1 MTDKTKAAL
10 QGRPSNTI
18 KSTFDATRRHF
29 DGQNKKNR
37 FRDHFGSDL
46 RINALKTVGYFD
58 FHCFSDKQ
66 KHRDHFCFTRYLSE
80 EMISN
85 LWNYGNGAVQPTI
98 LKLVANSLKRIQR
111 GYFLFGGYTQFWR
124 HPNIGYR
131 SLWGCTPLP
140 HTPELFRS
148 FSRCSN
154 MSNDQSFGFL
164 RCSAFSFRS
173 HASNTQA
180 EKLVLGLSELPS
192 SILASISSTSSYGK
206 RIPLVIDLLF
216 LNPVAMLPP
225 VNRCLCTI
233 QENDLKKRLEV
244 YVHLAL
250 RCLCTLMFFRCQNN
264 EAPQVLVT
272 PAGPLTKPLVEV
284 TVMAESQSTQT
295 RTKFTWLFLGTPKGH
310 TCTPIVLRTTA
321 ATEEDARIDFY
332 GWDLTFAAKIRTE
345 SPLTTNWTD
354 KDSMTLW
361 SVIGT
366 DISCLNDMAVV
377 QHV

>member
-1 MTDKTKAAL
+1 MIAHKTKATL
-10 QGRPSNTI
+10 QGRPSNTN
-18 KSTFDATRRHF
+18 KSTIDTTRPCAG
-29 DGQNKKNR
+29 GQSPSAPVITGTAPTARLGNLPN
-37 FRDHFGSDL
+37 
-46 RINALKTVGYFD
+46 NVG
-58 FHCFSDKQ
+58 
-66 KHRDHFCFTRYLSE
+66 LVE
-80 EMISN
+80 
-85 LWNYGNGAVQPTI
+85 PTI
-98 LKLVANSLKRIQR
+98 LKRVANLQLGPGCAENFGHPIA
-111 GYFLFGGYTQFWR
+111 GYAALQYTLITTLILGRWGYAGFWR
-124 HPNIGYR
+124 HPDIGYR
-131 SLWGCTPLP
+131 GCTPLP
-140 HTPELFRS
+140 YTPDD
-148 FSRCSN
+148 SRNSGDVKT
-154 MSNDQSFGFL
+154 SKDQSFGFL

-272 PAGPLTKPLVEV
+272 PAGPLTKPLIGV

-295 RTKFTWLFLGTPKGH
+295 RLKFTWRFLAVPAIAPDTK
-310 TCTPIVLRTTA
+310 PIVLYTNATTEQA
-321 ATEEDARIDFY
+321 ARDNCP
-332 GWDLTFAAKIRTE
+332 GWMLFFAARL
-345 SPLTTNWTD
+345 P
-354 KDSMTLW
+354 
-361 SVIGT
+361 
-366 DISCLNDMAVV
+366 V
-377 QHV
+377 QEVRHV